1 MGNRIP
7 DEIVEQ
13 VQKSADIV
21 EVIGEY
27 VQLRKQGR
35 NYFGLCP
42 FHGENTPSFS
52 VSGEKQIFH
61 CFGCGAG
68 GNVFSFLRQIEGYSF
83 SEAVTHL
90 ADKYHI
96 DMPEHV
102 TAVSSYSAGNSDE
115 QKMAEAHELLKKFYH
130 HLLVNTKEGQK
141 ALDYLLERGMT
152 MEEIE
157 RFEIGCALDS
167 WDFITKFL
175 ERRGF
180 EAGLMEKA
188 GLIIRRENGDG
199 YFDRFRNR
207 IMFPIHDH
215 HGTTVAFSGRTF
227 TGEHPKYMNSPE
239 TPIFRKSKLLYH
251 FHQARLHIR
260 KEERAVLFEGFAD
273 VISAVG
279 SGVKEA
285 IATMGTAL
293 TEEHAKVI
301 RRNVG
306 EVILCYDSD
315 QAGYEA
321 TLKAADM
328 LQKRGCTVKVA
339 MIPDGLDPD
348 DYIKKFGGEKFKQ
361 DVIGSSVTIMTFK
374 MHYFRKGKNLSDE
387 GDRLAYINDVL
398 KEVSQL
404 SGPLEQE
411 IYIKQLA
418 NEFALSLDS
427 LKEQLSVFEKESAG
441 RKRDG
446 GRNELQERRTSVPRP
461 PRKKTGLRPA
471 HENAERMLI
480 AHMIRDRDVIR
491 KVLDRVGFEF
501 NLDQHRAIA
510 AYLYAMYEEGADISI
525 QQLFKRIDDQELG
538 QLLTD
543 ILMLQINEELS
554 ETELSDYVKKVLN
567 YRNWSMI
574 KEKEVARTEAE
585 RQKDFIKAATLAQE
599 IIKLNRSLK

>member
-461 PRKKTGLRPA
+461 PRKKRGF
-471 HENAERMLI
+471 
-480 AHMIRDRDVIR
+480 DR
-491 KVLDRVGFEF
+491 
-501 NLDQHRAIA
+501 
-510 AYLYAMYEEGADISI
+510 
-525 QQLFKRIDDQELG
+525 
-538 QLLTD
+538 
-543 ILMLQINEELS
+543 LMKTPS
-554 ETELSDYVKKVLN
+554 EC
-567 YRNWSMI
+567 
-574 KEKEVARTEAE
+574 
-585 RQKDFIKAATLAQE
+585 
-599 IIKLNRSLK
+599 

>member
-96 DMPEHV
+96 DMPDHV
-102 TAVSSYSAGNSDE
+102 TAVSSYSSGNSDE

-141 ALDYLLERGMT
+141 ALDYLLERGIS

-418 NEFALSLDS
+418 NEFSLSLDS

-441 RKRDG
+441 RKRDS

-471 HENAERMLI
+471 HENAERLLI

-543 ILMLQINEELS
+543 ILMLQINDELS

-574 KEKEVARTEAE
+574 KEKEAARTEAE

>member
-96 DMPEHV
+96 DMPDHV
-102 TAVSSYSAGNSDE
+102 TAVSSYSSGNSDE

-141 ALDYLLERGMT
+141 ALDYLLERGIT

-418 NEFALSLDS
+418 NEFSLSLDS

-441 RKRDG
+441 RKRDS

-471 HENAERMLI
+471 HENAERLLI

-543 ILMLQINEELS
+543 ILMLQINDELS

-574 KEKEVARTEAE
+574 KEKEAARTEAE

>member
-13 VQKSADIV
+13 IQKSADIV

-68 GNVFSFLRQIEGYSF
+68 GNVFSFLRQMEGYSF
-83 SEAVTHL
+83 TEAVFHL
-90 ADKYHI
+90 ADKYQI
-96 DMPEHV
+96 DLPDHA
-102 TAVSSYSAGNSDE
+102 TAVSADNANDSE
-115 QKMAEAHELLKKFYH
+115 EKKMMEAHELLKKFYH
-130 HLLVNTKEGQK
+130 HLLVNTKEGQA
-141 ALDYLLERGMT
+141 ALDYLLKRGFK

-157 RFEIGCALDS
+157 HFEIGYALDS
-167 WDFITKFL
+167 WDFIAKFL
-175 ERRGF
+175 KRRGF
-180 EAGLMEKA
+180 EVELMERA
-188 GLIIRRENGDG
+188 GLIISRENREG

-207 IMFPIHDH
+207 IIFPIHNH

-239 TPIFRKSKLLYH
+239 TPIFHKSRLLYH

-273 VISAVG
+273 VMSAVK
-279 SGVKEA
+279 SGIKES

-301 RRNVG
+301 RRNV
-306 EVILCYDSD
+306 EEIILCYDSD
-315 QAGYEA
+315 LAGYEA
-321 TLKAADM
+321 TLKASNL
-328 LQKRGCTVKVA
+328 LQKKGCKVKVA

-348 DYIKKFGGEKFKQ
+348 DYIKKFGSEKFKQ
-361 DVIGSSVTIMTFK
+361 DVIGASVTVMTFK

-387 GDRLAYINDVL
+387 GDRITYINDCL
-398 KEVSQL
+398 REISSL

-411 IYIKQLA
+411 IYVKQLA
-418 NEFALSLDS
+418 NEFSISSDS
-427 LKEQLSVFEKESAG
+427 LKEQLAVFEKQTAARSRQNSRQESKERRAYISRTP
-441 RKRDG
+441 RKR
-446 GRNELQERRTSVPRP
+446 
-461 PRKKTGLRPA
+461 TGLRPA
-471 HENAERMLI
+471 YENAERILI
-480 AHMIRDRDVIR
+480 AHMVHDRNVIR
-491 KVLDRVGFEF
+491 KVLDKIGFEF
-501 NLDQHRAIA
+501 NIDQHRALA
-510 AYLYAMYEEGADISI
+510 TFLYGMYEEETEISI
-525 QQLFKRIDDQELG
+525 QHLYKRVEDEELS

-543 ILMLQINEELS
+543 ILMLQINDELS
-554 ETELSDYVKKVLN
+554 ETEFSDYVKKVLN
-567 YRNWSMI
+567 YRKWSMI
-574 KEKEVARTEAE
+574 KEKEAERAEAE
-585 RQKDFIKAATLAQE
+585 RQKDFIRAATLAQE
-599 IIKLNRSLK
+599 IVKLNRLLK

>member
-96 DMPEHV
+96 DMPDHV
-102 TAVSSYSAGNSDE
+102 TAVSSYSSGNSDE

-141 ALDYLLERGMT
+141 ALDYLLERGIT

-273 VISAVG
+273 VISAVD

-418 NEFALSLDS
+418 NEFSLSLDS

-441 RKRDG
+441 RKRDS

-471 HENAERMLI
+471 HENAERLLI

-543 ILMLQINEELS
+543 ILMLQINDELS

-574 KEKEVARTEAE
+574 KEKEAARTEAE

>member
-1 MGNRIP
+1 
-7 DEIVEQ
+7 
-13 VQKSADIV
+13 
-21 EVIGEY
+21 
-27 VQLRKQGR
+27 
-35 NYFGLCP
+35 
-42 FHGENTPSFS
+42 
-52 VSGEKQIFH
+52 
-61 CFGCGAG
+61 FGCGAG

-141 ALDYLLERGMT
+141 ALDYLLERGIT

-574 KEKEVARTEAE
+574 KEKEAARTEAE

>member
-68 GNVFSFLRQIEGYSF
+68 GNVFSFLRQMEGYSF
-83 SEAVTHL
+83 TEAVSHL

-96 DMPEHV
+96 DLPDQV
-102 TAVSSYSAGNSDE
+102 TAVSANSAGSSDE

-130 HLLVNTKEGQK
+130 HLLVNTKEGQE
-141 ALDYLLERGMT
+141 ALDYLLERGFK

-157 RFEIGCALDS
+157 QFEIGCALDS

-180 EAGLMEKA
+180 DAELMERA

-215 HGTTVAFSGRTF
+215 HGKTVAFSGRTF

-239 TPIFRKSKLLYH
+239 TPLFRKSRLLYH

-273 VISAVG
+273 VISAVR
-279 SGVKEA
+279 SGVKES
-285 IATMGTAL
+285 IATMGTSL
-293 TEEHAKVI
+293 TEEHAKII

-321 TLKAADM
+321 TLKAADV
-328 LQKRGCTVKVA
+328 LQKKGCNVKVA

-348 DYIKKFGGEKFKQ
+348 DYIKKFGSEKFKQ
-361 DVIGSSVTIMTFK
+361 DVIGASVTLMTFK
-374 MHYFRKGKNLSDE
+374 MHYFRKGRNLSDE

-398 KEVSQL
+398 KEVSLL

-418 NEFALSLDS
+418 NEFSISFDS
-427 LKEQLSVFEKESAG
+427 LKDQLSVFEKQAAG
-441 RKRDG
+441 RSKESSRQ
-446 GRNELQERRTSVPRP
+446 ESKERRAAVSRS
-461 PRKKTGLRPA
+461 PRKRTGLRPA

-480 AHMIRDRDVIR
+480 AHMIHDRDVIR

-501 NLDQHRAIA
+501 NLDQHRAVV
-510 AYLYAMYEEGADISI
+510 AYLYAMYEEGAEISI
-525 QQLFKRIDDQELG
+525 QQLFKRIEDQELS

-543 ILMLQINEELS
+543 ILMLQVNEELG
-554 ETELSDYVKKVLN
+554 EAELSDYVKKVLN

-574 KEKEVARTEAE
+574 KEKEAARAEAE
-585 RQKDFIKAATLAQE
+585 RQKDFIRAATLAQE

>member
-141 ALDYLLERGMT
+141 ALDYLLERGIT

-574 KEKEVARTEAE
+574 KEKEAARTEAE

>member
-96 DMPEHV
+96 DMPDHV
-102 TAVSSYSAGNSDE
+102 TAVSSYSSGNSDE

-141 ALDYLLERGMT
+141 ALDYLLERGIT

-180 EAGLMEKA
+180 EVGLMEKA

-418 NEFALSLDS
+418 NEFSLSLDS

-441 RKRDG
+441 RKRDS

-471 HENAERMLI
+471 HENAERLLI

-543 ILMLQINEELS
+543 ILMLQINDELS

-574 KEKEVARTEAE
+574 KEKEAARTEAE

>member
-68 GNVFSFLRQIEGYSF
+68 GNVFSFLRQMEGYSF
-83 SEAVTHL
+83 TEAVSHL
-90 ADKYHI
+90 ADKYQI
-96 DMPEHV
+96 DVPEQV
-102 TAVSSYSAGNSDE
+102 AAVSAYSTGSSDE
-115 QKMAEAHELLKKFYH
+115 QKMAEAHDLLKKFYH
-130 HLLVNTKEGQK
+130 HLLVNTKEGQA
-141 ALDYLLERGMT
+141 ALDYLLERGFK
-152 MEEIE
+152 MEQIE
-157 RFEIGCALDS
+157 QFEIGCALDS

-180 EAGLMEKA
+180 DLALMERA

-227 TGEHPKYMNSPE
+227 TGEQPKYMNSPE
-239 TPIFRKSKLLYH
+239 TPLFRKSKLLYH

-273 VISAVG
+273 VISAVT
-279 SGVKEA
+279 SGVKES
-285 IATMGTAL
+285 IATMGTSL
-293 TEEHAKVI
+293 TEEHAKII

-315 QAGYEA
+315 HAGYEA
-321 TLKAADM
+321 TLKAAEI
-328 LQKRGCTVKVA
+328 LQKKGCNVKVA

-348 DYIKKFGGEKFKQ
+348 DYIKKFGSEKFKN
-361 DVIGSSVTIMTFK
+361 DVIGASVTMMTFK
-374 MHYFRKGKNLSDE
+374 MNYFRKGRNLSDE

-398 KEVSQL
+398 KEVSLL

-418 NEFALSLDS
+418 NEFSISFES
-427 LKEQLSVFEKESAG
+427 LKDQLSVFEKQAASRSRESS
-441 RKRDG
+441 RQDSK
-446 GRNELQERRTSVPRP
+446 ERQAAVSRAPR
-461 PRKKTGLRPA
+461 RKTGLRPA
-471 HENAERMLI
+471 HENAERMLL
-480 AHMIRDRDVIR
+480 AHMIHDRDVIR
-491 KVLDRVGFEF
+491 KVLERVGFEF

-525 QQLFKRIDDQELG
+525 QELFKRVEDQELG

-543 ILMLQINEELS
+543 ILMLQVNEELS
-554 ETELSDYVKKVLN
+554 EAELSDYVKKVLN

-574 KEKEVARTEAE
+574 KEKEAARAEAE

-599 IIKLNRSLK
+599 IVKLNRSLK